1 MPEIDPVA
9 AILVLAFR
17 DFVGDV
23 FRAILDG
30 ICCFVVLLCCCVVVL
45 LCCCVVVLLFC
56 CFTCFKIIFQMNCR
70 RVKRRP

>member
-30 ICCFVVLLCCCVVVL
+30 ICCFVVF
-45 LCCCVVVLLFC
+45 VVLLFC
-56 CFTCFKIIFQMNCR
+56 CFCCFVVYMF
-70 RVKRRP
+70 